1 MNTPR
6 PVGRAKGARPVI
18 PFPETADVRRREG
31 RLTPKFDRLRASL
44 AAGVDGLVLRQDP
57 TALAPESLLVIEIT
71 GSHVTFANAV
81 MAIDGLAIIGEEAG
95 DFLDGDEGEQDGFL
109 YLAIPD
115 SAALTSLLSLWTR
128 YKRGEV
134 FDGRFAPWNRLFAC
148 LHDVRRWGPQDR
160 VSDQDRITLLD
171 SAGEGDNSIT
181 LEIELA
187 FYNTHEKRAAA
198 EVALRQ
204 ETVAR
209 GGRVRRSGLVTQ
221 ISYHAL
227 LVDLPAREVVA
238 LAERQANSLASQ
250 SDVFA
255 LRPQSIFQ
263 PFTVEVAD
271 VLARNDAIPAGDP
284 ILAVLDGV
292 PAANH
297 PLLAGRILVDDPD
310 DLESAS
316 VGERKH
322 GTSMSSLVVWGD
334 LQKPE
339 PALPRPIVVRP
350 VTYAPAFG
358 DECFPDDTLIPDD
371 MIRAV
376 RRMVFGENGMPPSAA
391 SVLIINVSLGD
402 QNKPFFRRM
411 SPWAR
416 ALDWLAYEYG
426 LLFIV
431 SAGNAPRLRL
441 MHVADADAYGLVVGE
456 ERSRSGLVGLRD
468 AMAERT
474 ILSPAEATN
483 VLTVG
488 ALHDDT
494 HTHPETM
501 GMSHNPLP
509 HGRLPSLLSRVGP
522 GFLNAVKPDVLMP
535 GGKLRVETRPMEA
548 PAVLGFRGG
557 SRLGGL
563 RVASHDGV
571 GTAWSGATSAA
582 AALASRGAH
591 QLHDACEAAYGE
603 LFSQLSKRTRAVIV
617 KALLVHR
624 SEIPPD
630 GRSLV
635 EEIFGPVGQHFGA
648 RRKKN
653 LQRLFGYGIPAIDE
667 ATACLTSRASLWG
680 YGVLGENDG
689 LTFDLPIPQEMFGNN
704 SARTVTATVAWMSP
718 VEPGRR
724 AYKSVRLQVEEPD
737 VRPLGVAAQRG
748 QAEKTTTLRGTVFHR
763 AWTGT
768 VRRREAINSLQLVVS
783 RRPDTSDEA
792 PDQVP
797 FGIAVS
803 IESGDIS
810 MPVYERVAQR
820 IGIRP
825 RVPAPVRVPVGGG
838 G

>member
-6 PVGRAKGARPVI
+6 PVARAKGSRPVI
-18 PFPETADVRRREG
+18 PFPETADSQRREG

-44 AAGVDGLVLRQDP
+44 EAGTEGLVLRQDP

-81 MAIDGLAIIGEEAG
+81 MAIDGLAVVGEEAG
-95 DFLDGDEGEQDGFL
+95 DFLDGDEGEKDGFL

-115 SAALTSLLSLWTR
+115 SAALASLLSLWTR

-134 FDGRFAPWNRLFAC
+134 FEGRFAPWNQLFAC

-160 VSDQDRITLLD
+160 VSDKD
-171 SAGEGDNSIT
+171 SAKLLELIGQGDDAVT

-198 EVALRQ
+198 EVALRR

-221 ISYHAL
+221 IAYHAL

-238 LAERQANSLASQ
+238 LAERRPDSLASQ
-250 SDVFA
+250 ADVFA
-255 LRPQSIFQ
+255 LRPQSVFQ
-263 PFTVEVAD
+263 PFTAEVAE
-271 VLARNDAIPAGDP
+271 VLARDDPSPAGDP
-284 ILAVLDGV
+284 ILAVLDSV

-297 PLLAGRILVDDPD
+297 PLLAARIIVEDPD
-310 DLESAS
+310 DLEASS
-316 VGERKH
+316 VGERRH
-322 GTSMSSLVVWGD
+322 GTAMASLVVWGD
-334 LQKPE
+334 LQKRE
-339 PALPRPIVVRP
+339 PALRRPIVVRP

-376 RRMVFGENGMPPSAA
+376 RRMIVGENGVPPATPT
-391 SVLIINVSLGD
+391 VIIVNVSLGD

-411 SPWAR
+411 SAWAR

-431 SAGNAPRLRL
+431 SAGNAPTLRL

-456 ERSRSGLVGLRD
+456 ERSRSGLSGLRD

-488 ALHDDT
+488 ALHDDA
-494 HTHPETM
+494 HAHPETM
-501 GMSHNPLP
+501 GTSHNPLP

-535 GGKLRVETRPMEA
+535 GGKLRVQPHLLEA
-548 PAVLGFRGG
+548 PAVLNFMGG
-557 SRLGGL
+557 SRFGGL

-591 QLHDACEAAYGE
+591 QLHDACEEAYGD
-603 LFSQLSKRTRAVIV
+603 LFSQLSRHTRSVIV

-624 SEIPPD
+624 SEVPPD
-630 GRSLV
+630 SRSLIGD
-635 EEIFGPVGQHFGA
+635 IFGPAGPYFGA
-648 RRKKN
+648 GRKKN
-653 LQRLFGYGIPAIDE
+653 LQRLFGFGIPSIDE
-667 ATACLTSRASLWG
+667 ATACLTSRATLWG

-689 LTFDLPIPQEMFGNN
+689 LTFDLPVPQEMFGNN

-737 VRPLGVAAQRG
+737 VKPLGVKAQSG

-768 VRRREAINSLQLVVS
+768 VRRREVFNSLQLVVS

-820 IGIRP
+820 IGVRP
-825 RVPAPVRVPVGGG
+825 RAPAPVRVPVGGG